1 MQQEKDIEAMWYAI
15 EELDFGRIKSKLL
28 HKHRGA
34 LTEQDIERAEA
45 GYRQFLKI
53 IAKYPD
59 APVVPSEAVDEFWH
73 MHILDTQRYG
83 ADCERIFGYMVHHD
97 PYIGIDGPE
106 DEARLADAA
115 RQSHALFMREFGTA
129 AEAPAY
135 CIRSAEG
142 ATAAAYCIR
151 ETDTSSAAYCIRQ
164 AARASSAAYCIRE
177 AASASTAAYC
187 IREAAGASTAAYCI
201 REAAGA
207 STAAYCIREAAGAST
222 AAYCIREAAGA
233 STAAYCIREAAGASS
248 AAYCIRQATYAP
260 SAAYCIRQATDMPAA
275 AYCIRA

>member
-1 MQQEKDIEAMWYAI
+1 MQERKNDTTAMWSAI
-15 EELDFGRIKSKLL
+15 EELDFERIKAKLL

-34 LTEQDIERAEA
+34 VTEDGIARAEA

-97 PYIGIDGPE
+97 PYIGIDGPQ

-115 RQSHALFMREFGTA
+115 RSSHALFMREFGTA

-142 ATAAAYCIR
+142 ATAAYCIRSEENGASAAYCIR
-151 ETDTSSAAYCIRQ
+151 QTANASSAAYCIKQAADVSSAAYCIRQMADMSAAAYCIKQTTEMSSAAYCIRQ
-164 AARASSAAYCIRE
+164 AVGPSPAAYCIR
-177 AASASTAAYC
+177 SGQPVPT
-187 IREAAGASTAAYCI
+187 
-201 REAAGA
+201 
-207 STAAYCIREAAGAST
+207 
-222 AAYCIREAAGA
+222 
-233 STAAYCIREAAGASS
+233 
-248 AAYCIRQATYAP
+248 
-260 SAAYCIRQATDMPAA
+260 AA

>member
-1 MQQEKDIEAMWYAI
+1 MQERKNDTTAMWSAI
-15 EELDFGRIKSKLL
+15 EELDFERIKAKLL

-34 LTEQDIERAEA
+34 VTEHDIARAEA

-97 PYIGIDGPE
+97 PYIGIDGPQ

-115 RQSHALFMREFGTA
+115 RSSHALFMREFGTA

-142 ATAAAYCIR
+142 ATAAYCIRSEENGASAAYCIR
-151 ETDTSSAAYCIRQ
+151 QTANASSAAYCIKQAADVSSAAYCIRQMADMSAAAYCIKQTTEMSSAAYCIRQ
-164 AARASSAAYCIRE
+164 AVGPSPAAYCIR
-177 AASASTAAYC
+177 SGQPVPT
-187 IREAAGASTAAYCI
+187 
-201 REAAGA
+201 
-207 STAAYCIREAAGAST
+207 
-222 AAYCIREAAGA
+222 
-233 STAAYCIREAAGASS
+233 
-248 AAYCIRQATYAP
+248 
-260 SAAYCIRQATDMPAA
+260 AA

>member
-1 MQQEKDIEAMWYAI
+1 MQERKNDTTAMWSAI
-15 EELDFGRIKSKLL
+15 EELDFERIKAKLL

-34 LTEQDIERAEA
+34 VTEDDIARAEA

-97 PYIGIDGPE
+97 PYIGIDGPQ

-115 RQSHALFMREFGTA
+115 RSSHALFMREFGTA

-142 ATAAAYCIR
+142 ATAAYCIRSEENGASAAYCIR
-151 ETDTSSAAYCIRQ
+151 QTANASSAAYCIKQAADVSSAAYCIRQMADMSAAAYCIKQTTEMSSAAYCIRQ
-164 AARASSAAYCIRE
+164 AVGPSPAAYCIR
-177 AASASTAAYC
+177 SGQPVPT
-187 IREAAGASTAAYCI
+187 
-201 REAAGA
+201 
-207 STAAYCIREAAGAST
+207 
-222 AAYCIREAAGA
+222 
-233 STAAYCIREAAGASS
+233 
-248 AAYCIRQATYAP
+248 
-260 SAAYCIRQATDMPAA
+260 AA